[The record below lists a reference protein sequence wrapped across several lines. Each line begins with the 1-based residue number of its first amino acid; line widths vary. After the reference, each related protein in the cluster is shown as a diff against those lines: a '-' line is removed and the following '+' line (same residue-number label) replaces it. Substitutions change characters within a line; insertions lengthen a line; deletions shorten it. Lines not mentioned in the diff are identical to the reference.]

1 MSFSCSLAN
10 AKISASVIVNEKQK
24 ASVSDQTFAI
34 GSKDLLV
41 KDILASDED
50 RLRGVSP
57 RKADLIHGKWFQPY
71 ETISAVDHFWW
82 KKNTWHCNSWSHYNI
97 HHGL

>member
-34 GSKDLLV
+34 ASKDLLV
-41 KDILASDED
+41 GQIIIIQQ
-50 RLRGVSP
+50 GV
-57 RKADLIHGKWFQPY
+57 
-71 ETISAVDHFWW
+71 
-82 KKNTWHCNSWSHYNI
+82 
-97 HHGL
+97 